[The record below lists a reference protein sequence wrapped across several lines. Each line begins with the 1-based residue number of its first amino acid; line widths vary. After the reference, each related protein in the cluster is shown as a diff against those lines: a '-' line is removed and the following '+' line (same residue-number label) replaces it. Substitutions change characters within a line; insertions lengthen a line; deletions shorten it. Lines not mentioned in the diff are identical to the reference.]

1 MTTLTE
7 LFATASALEQRIRE
21 NAQATAQERDVI
33 LAAMDAE
40 AQTLTE
46 GVLELLKGYQV
57 RVGALRA
64 DMEKSFTAQIRA
76 AEEAIGPTVP
86 AVPQIALAAE

>member
-21 NAQATAQERDVI
+21 NTQATAQERDTI

-40 AQTLTE
+40 ATKLTE
-46 GVLELLKGYQV
+46 GVLELLKGFQV
-57 RVGALRA
+57 AFGALRA
-64 DMEKSFTAQIRA
+64 DMDKSFSAQIRA
-76 AEEAIGPTVP
+76 AEEAIGATAQP
-86 AVPQIALAAE
+86 APLALAAE